1 MGANPTL
8 SDRVEY
14 GDILSP
20 HSMNRVGILL
30 VLLLQPAGTQR
41 TSAGFASLEGIV
53 VSAGTNVPISGAT
66 VELTGIAPRM
76 VEGSSATERGV
87 ISVNVREAETD
98 GSVLSYTAIT
108 RKDGRFEIRNV
119 RPGSGYQLIALHYPD
134 YVPAQYGQRIPTVP
148 GRSLTVASGD
158 QLKDLRIEMTPGA
171 TISGR
176 VVDARGQGV
185 RNVQVELRRPWYLE
199 GWRLLVEWNELV
211 GRLQGVGKANRAGV
225 VRTNERGEFIFSGLA
240 PAQYY
245 VRTNLADES
254 TLKPI
259 NLRAGQIVDDI
270 RIPAPES
277 SPRMVTGS
285 VREIDGSFVS
295 EGQVSVTRRDA
306 VPIYARPRVAAG
318 LIENGLFELLL
329 PGPGKYVITA
339 VAADDPSNL
348 RGRREIEVRDADLI
362 DVRMVLMNTFSV
374 AGTVT
379 FEGSLPAANSRTDTL
394 SLNLYPMSADLTAPS
409 AIRFPAAN
417 GAFRFEKVMAGDY
430 RVEVLPVLSV
440 PPSSLLPAVFE
451 NVFVKSV
458 TLDGKDVLNEGL
470 HLEAAPRRN
479 LEIVISTNGGVLDG
493 SVLDADA
500 SPRAN
505 VTIVAVPSAPR
516 RRRGDLYK
524 YVSTDDEG
532 RFVLTGLAPGDYK
545 LFAFERVEE
554 GAWQDAEFI
563 KLFED
568 RGTTVRVQEGRRS
581 TADIRIIPV
590 WGN

>member
-1 MGANPTL
+1 
-8 SDRVEY
+8 
-14 GDILSP
+14 
-20 HSMNRVGILL
+20 MNRVGILL

-225 VRTNERGEFIFSGLA
+225 VRTNERGEFTFSGLA

-245 VRTNLADES
+245 VRTSLADES

-270 RIPAPES
+270 RIPAPQS
-277 SPRMVTGS
+277 SPRRVTGS
-285 VREIDGSFVS
+285 VRDIDGSSVS

-348 RGRREIEVRDADLI
+348 RGRREIDVRDADLN

>member
-1 MGANPTL
+1 
-8 SDRVEY
+8 
-14 GDILSP
+14 
-20 HSMNRVGILL
+20 MNRVGILL

-41 TSAGFASLEGIV
+41 TSAGLASIEGIV

-66 VELTGIAPRM
+66 VELTGIAPRT

-148 GRSLTVASGD
+148 GRSLTVVSGD

-199 GWRLLVEWNELV
+199 GWRLLVEWNELI

-245 VRTNLADES
+245 VRTNFADES

-259 NLRAGQIVDDI
+259 NLRSGQIVDDI
-270 RIPAPES
+270 RIPAPDS
-277 SPRMVTGS
+277 SPRRVTGS
-285 VREIDGSFVS
+285 VRDIDGSLLS

-318 LIENGLFELLL
+318 LIENGLFEVLL

-339 VAADDPSNL
+339 AAADDPADL
-348 RGRREIEVRDADLI
+348 RGRREIEVRDADLN

-374 AGTVT
+374 AGTVI
-379 FEGSLPAANSRTDTL
+379 FEGSLPAANSRTDSL
-394 SLNLYPMSADLTAPS
+394 SLNLYPVSADLTAPS
-409 AIRFPAAN
+409 AIRFPTSN
-417 GAFRFEKVMAGDY
+417 GAFRFERVMAGDY
-430 RVEVLPVLSV
+430 RVEVLPVLTV

-458 TLDGKDVLNEGL
+458 TLDGKDVLNDGL

-479 LEIVISTNGGVLDG
+479 LEIVISSNGGVLDG

-500 SPRAN
+500 NPRAN
-505 VTIVAVPSAPR
+505 VTTVAVPSGPR

-532 RFVLTGLAPGDYK
+532 RCVLTGLAPGDYK

-568 RGTTVRVQEGRRS
+568 RGTAVRVQEGRRS

>member
-1 MGANPTL
+1 
-8 SDRVEY
+8 
-14 GDILSP
+14 
-20 HSMNRVGILL
+20 MNRVGILL

-225 VRTNERGEFIFSGLA
+225 VRTNERGEFTFSGLA

-277 SPRMVTGS
+277 SPRSVTGS
-285 VREIDGSFVS
+285 VRDIDGSFVS

-339 VAADDPSNL
+339 VAADDPSDL
-348 RGRREIEVRDADLI
+348 RGRREIDVRDADLN
-362 DVRMVLMNTFSV
+362 DVRMVLMKTFSV

>member
-1 MGANPTL
+1 
-8 SDRVEY
+8 
-14 GDILSP
+14 
-20 HSMNRVGILL
+20 MNRVGILL

-225 VRTNERGEFIFSGLA
+225 VRTNERGEFTFSGLA

-270 RIPAPES
+270 RIPAPQS
-277 SPRMVTGS
+277 SPRRVTGS
-285 VREIDGSFVS
+285 VRDIDGSSVS

-339 VAADDPSNL
+339 VAADDPSDL
-348 RGRREIEVRDADLI
+348 RGRREIDVRDADLN

>member
-1 MGANPTL
+1 
-8 SDRVEY
+8 
-14 GDILSP
+14 
-20 HSMNRVGILL
+20 MNRVGILL

-277 SPRMVTGS
+277 SPRSVTGS
-285 VREIDGSFVS
+285 VRDIDGSFVS

-339 VAADDPSNL
+339 VAADDPSDL
-348 RGRREIEVRDADLI
+348 RGRREIDVRDADLN

>member
-1 MGANPTL
+1 
-8 SDRVEY
+8 
-14 GDILSP
+14 
-20 HSMNRVGILL
+20 MNRVGILL

-41 TSAGFASLEGIV
+41 TSAALASIEGIV
-53 VSAGTNVPISGAT
+53 VSAGTNVPISGAI

-225 VRTNERGEFIFSGLA
+225 VRTNERGEFTFSGLA

-277 SPRMVTGS
+277 SPRRVTGS
-285 VREIDGSFVS
+285 VRDIDGSSVS

-339 VAADDPSNL
+339 VAADDPSDL
-348 RGRREIEVRDADLI
+348 RGRREIDVRDADLN

-500 SPRAN
+500 NPRAN
-505 VTIVAVPSAPR
+505 VTTVAVPSGPR

-581 TADIRIIPV
+581 TAEIRIIPV

>member
-1 MGANPTL
+1 
-8 SDRVEY
+8 
-14 GDILSP
+14 
-20 HSMNRVGILL
+20 MNRVGILL

-277 SPRMVTGS
+277 SPRSVTGS
-285 VREIDGSFVS
+285 VRDIDGSFVS

-339 VAADDPSNL
+339 VAADDPADL
-348 RGRREIEVRDADLI
+348 RGRREIEVRDADLN

-379 FEGSLPAANSRTDTL
+379 FEGSLPAANSRTDAL

-409 AIRFPAAN
+409 AIRFPTAN
-417 GAFRFEKVMAGDY
+417 GAFRFERVMAGDY

-500 SPRAN
+500 NPRAN
-505 VTIVAVPSAPR
+505 VTTVAVPSAPR

-581 TADIRIIPV
+581 TAEIRIIPV

>member
-225 VRTNERGEFIFSGLA
+225 VRTNERGEFTFSGLA

-277 SPRMVTGS
+277 SPRSVTGS
-285 VREIDGSFVS
+285 VRDIDGSFVS

-339 VAADDPSNL
+339 VAADDPSDL
-348 RGRREIEVRDADLI
+348 RGRREIDVRDADLN

-409 AIRFPAAN
+409 AIRFPTAN
-417 GAFRFEKVMAGDY
+417 GAFRFERVMAGDY

>member
-1 MGANPTL
+1 
-8 SDRVEY
+8 
-14 GDILSP
+14 
-20 HSMNRVGILL
+20 MNRVGILL

-277 SPRMVTGS
+277 SPRSVTGS
-285 VREIDGSFVS
+285 VRDIDGSFVS

-339 VAADDPSNL
+339 VAADDPADL
-348 RGRREIEVRDADLI
+348 RGRREIDVRDADLN

-581 TADIRIIPV
+581 TAEIRIIPV